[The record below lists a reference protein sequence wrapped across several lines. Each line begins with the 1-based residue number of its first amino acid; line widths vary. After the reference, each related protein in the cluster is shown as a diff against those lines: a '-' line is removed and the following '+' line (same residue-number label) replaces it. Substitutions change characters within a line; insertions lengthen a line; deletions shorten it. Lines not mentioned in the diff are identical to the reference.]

1 MSITDEILAAA
12 AARSG
17 ALAAAD
23 APTLR
28 ALHHPDLRWTSFR
41 GDVFDRETY
50 VRRNAG
56 GPVRFRSQELVD
68 AEVVAAGDAAVLV
81 AVVVDEVEQ
90 DGAVERFRLR
100 LTQTW
105 VRHDG
110 RWVVLAAHAGPR
122 LDVS

>member
-1 MSITDEILAAA
+1 MSTTDEILAAA

-23 APTLR
+23 AEALH

-56 GPVRFRSQELVD
+56 GPVRFRSQVLEEP
-68 AEVVAAGDAAVLV
+68 EVVAAGEAAVLV

-90 DGAVERFRLR
+90 DGRVERFRLR

-105 VRHDG
+105 VRHED

-122 LDVS
+122 LDAS